1 MGIPTF
7 TQCKPKGKAETSRS
21 AAPGA
26 AAATLALTSVAAAI
40 HDLFGFWLQLGDA
53 CAKLVQALVEAIRHK
68 LSRLVLGFSDQLT
81 DL

>member
-1 MGIPTF
+1 VDSNPDQEGENQNMRI
-7 TQCKPKGKAETSRS
+7 
-21 AAPGA
+21 
-26 AAATLALTSVAAAI
+26 
-40 HDLFGFWLQLGDA
+40 WLQLGDA